1 MKPGALHLSGLM
13 TVILN
18 VVRCQL
24 GLRLARHG
32 EICDLTRR
40 VCLPPRL
47 GNYGDSEKSSTTL
60 GSLYSIMYNC
70 GAKARTSV
78 GISVQDVEM

>member
-1 MKPGALHLSGLM
+1 MKPGSRHLSGLM

-18 VVRCQL
+18 VVYCQL

-47 GNYGDSEKSSTTL
+47 GNYGDSEKSSATL
-60 GSLYSIMYNC
+60 GPLYSIMYNC
-70 GAKARTSV
+70 GAKVRTSR
-78 GISVQDVEM
+78 GISVQDVKI